1 MRLFLLIN
9 ASFALLLTSGS
20 IVLSDEIPNFDLR
33 PVCRGIA
40 EMASDPGERGGP
52 DLKFDQCIKS
62 EQTIRDNLL
71 VQQWSTFAR
80 SDREVCVQDT
90 IGGGLPSYSDLLTCL
105 QMAEDARKFNNPD
118 NLSISK

>member
-1 MRLFLLIN
+1 MTARRTAGLEMRLFLLIN

-52 DLKFDQCIKS
+52 DLNFNQCIK
-62 EQTIRDNLL
+62 
-71 VQQWSTFAR
+71 
-80 SDREVCVQDT
+80 
-90 IGGGLPSYSDLLTCL
+90 
-105 QMAEDARKFNNPD
+105 K
-118 NLSISK
+118 